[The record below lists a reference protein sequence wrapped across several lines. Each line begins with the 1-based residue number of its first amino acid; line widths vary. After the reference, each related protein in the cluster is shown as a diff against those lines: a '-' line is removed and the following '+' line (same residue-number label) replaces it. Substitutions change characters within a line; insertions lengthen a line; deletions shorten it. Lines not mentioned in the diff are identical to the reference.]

1 VNRKAQN
8 SFKITDNDSF
18 KDFAMKVMIIQDPSA
33 EINPASLLQNNLSE
47 SEENRQKNDSQKS
60 LFVYME
66 SLAKASYE
74 NQLHK
79 TA

>member
-1 VNRKAQN
+1 
-8 SFKITDNDSF
+8 
-18 KDFAMKVMIIQDPSA
+18 MKVMIIQDPS
-33 EINPASLLQNNLSE
+33 EEFNPASQQQNKLSE
-47 SEENRQKNDSQKS
+47 SEENRQKKDSQKS